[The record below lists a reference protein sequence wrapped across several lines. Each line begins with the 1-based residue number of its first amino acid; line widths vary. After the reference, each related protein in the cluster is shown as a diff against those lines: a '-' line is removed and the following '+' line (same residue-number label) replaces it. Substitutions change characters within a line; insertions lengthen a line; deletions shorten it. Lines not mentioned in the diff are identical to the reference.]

1 MIKLTMKIIIRI
13 IAINNLEIMIVG
25 VVDVVIVEIF
35 GVTVIISF
43 PFVIVFFVFFFSTV
57 RLPSSFSLIIS
68 YKQFC

>member
-25 VVDVVIVEIF
+25 VVDVVVIVEIF

-43 PFVIVFFVFFFSTV
+43 PLVIVFFVFFFHG
-57 RLPSSFSLIIS
+57 PFA
-68 YKQFC
+68 

>member
-43 PFVIVFFVFFFSTV
+43 PLVIVFFVFFFHG
-57 RLPSSFSLIIS
+57 PFA
-68 YKQFC
+68 